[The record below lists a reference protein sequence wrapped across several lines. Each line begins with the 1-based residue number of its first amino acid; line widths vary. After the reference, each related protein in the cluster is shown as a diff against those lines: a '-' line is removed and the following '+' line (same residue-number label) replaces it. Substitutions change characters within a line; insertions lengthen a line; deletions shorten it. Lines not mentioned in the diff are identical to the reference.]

1 MCNIILELEIKMEN
15 WKWQIENGNFKL
27 EMENGIENYKWKTEI
42 LKING
47 GK

>member
-1 MCNIILELEIKMEN
+1 MGILI
-15 WKWQIENGNFKL
+15 L

-42 LKING
+42 LKIND